1 MTPPFQV
8 AGATSPWFPRQTWA
22 GSPCHLVIALLL
34 VLTGCHPMPP
44 GDLVKVKDSEVIL
57 LRGWRDMYS
66 DGINELATR
75 IEAEGYRT
83 AVYGEAQ
90 WKDVADALIVRGYA
104 TRKQDFVLIGFSYGA
119 DHAIDVARRLKDTNL
134 HTPLLITLDP
144 VTPPK
149 VPNSVWKTYN
159 YYQSD
164 FWDFLPWFRGIPLKV
179 EPGYVTVDNID
190 VHDRPDLDD
199 PSMSHKTIAGSEK
212 IHREIIAKI
221 KKQFPRGKM

>member
-1 MTPPFQV
+1 
-8 AGATSPWFPRQTWA
+8 
-22 GSPCHLVIALLL
+22 
-34 VLTGCHPMPP
+34 MPP
-44 GDLVKVKDSEVIL
+44 GDLAKVKDSEVIL

-66 DGINELATR
+66 DGINELATK

-90 WKDVADALIVRGYA
+90 WMDVADAVIARGPMEYGQ
-104 TRKQDFVLIGFSYGA
+104 TFVLIGFSYGA
-119 DHAIDVARRLKDTNL
+119 DHAVDITRRIKDVTRQQV
-134 HTPLLITLDP
+134 PLLITIDP

-149 VPNSVWKTYN
+149 VPNSVRNTYN

-212 IHREIIAKI
+212 IHREIIARI